1 MKTKKPLRS
10 NEIGAIR
17 KTIADKTGVNLKS
30 YLIEQAFTRSSYS
43 KRYGGGNNENFEYIG
58 DTILG
63 FCVVQI
69 LFKHYGTI
77 HSDDEECIY
86 TFRAHEKDF
95 TTLKSRLVSNHT
107 LAEIIDEWDLCQ
119 YLIVGQSD
127 IDNEIDKQEKIK
139 ADLLEAIIGAI
150 AVQTQWNTER
160 MAEVISSILPIEQY
174 ILDYEKTQ
182 YRPPEFSAENAVNT
196 LKELAEHERCSVPQY
211 ETDGPENLGYNKN
224 GDPIWACHCTV
235 QNYGLSKVVFAHS
248 KKDAKKYAA
257 YLILCDIFEMPNEYG
272 PSKNLSCWQ
281 WDGKRL
287 DINTSREF

>member
-1 MKTKKPLRS
+1 MKTKKPLKP

-17 KTIADKTGVNLKS
+17 KTIAEKTGVNLNS

-43 KRYGGGNNENFEYIG
+43 RRYGGGNNENFEYIG
-58 DTILG
+58 DTFLS
-63 FCVVQI
+63 FCVVR
-69 LFKHYGTI
+69 LLCNHYGTI

-139 ADLLEAIIGAI
+139 ADLLEAIIGAMAI
-150 AVQTQWNTER
+150 QLQWNVER
-160 MAEVISSILPIEQY
+160 MEEVISNILPVEEY

-182 YRPPEFSAENAVNT
+182 FRPPEYSAENAINT
-196 LKELAEHERCSVPQY
+196 LKELAEH
-211 ETDGPENLGYNKN
+211 
-224 GDPIWACHCTV
+224 
-235 QNYGLSKVVFAHS
+235 
-248 KKDAKKYAA
+248 
-257 YLILCDIFEMPNEYG
+257 
-272 PSKNLSCWQ
+272 
-281 WDGKRL
+281 
-287 DINTSREF
+287 